1 MLVLTGLLRVEV
13 PSAFAQMNTG
23 DITGT
28 VSDPA
33 SEIIEGA
40 EVDAVNAE
48 TQQKFST
55 TTNQLG
61 RYLIAK
67 LAQVI
72 YTVTATMQA
81 CTHGTQP
88 NTQPT
93 LHEHP
98 H

>member
-33 SEIIEGA
+33 SAIIEGA

-48 TQQKFST
+48 Q
-55 TTNQLG
+55 G
-61 RYLIAK
+61 RAWTAKNPLI
-67 LAQVI
+67 
-72 YTVTATMQA
+72 
-81 CTHGTQP
+81 
-88 NTQPT
+88 
-93 LHEHP
+93 E
-98 H
+98 